1 MDANGPGG
9 SCAFCEIASG
19 RGEAFIVYEDEA
31 FLAFLDRR
39 PVNPGHT
46 LVAPKRH
53 YATILEMP
61 PSEVGEL
68 FERVALIA
76 PAVHRATGADGLNVL
91 QTNGRAAWQSV
102 FHVHVHIIPR
112 HLGDSLRVNWP
123 HRSASIGEF
132 EGMRDRIRAEL
143 EGGSRAKGPAL

>member
-1 MDANGPGG
+1 MGAGEAEG

-19 RGEAFIVYEDEA
+19 RAEAYIVYEDEG

-46 LVAPKRH
+46 LVVPRRH

-68 FERVALIA
+68 FKRVALIA
-76 PAVHRATGADGLNVL
+76 PAIYRAMGADGLNIL

-102 FHVHVHIIPR
+102 FHVHAHIIPR
-112 HLGDSLRVNWP
+112 RFGDSLRVNWP
-123 HRSASIGEF
+123 HRASSPGEF
-132 EGMRDRIRAEL
+132 EEVRKRIRAEL
-143 EGGSRAKGPAL
+143 GGI